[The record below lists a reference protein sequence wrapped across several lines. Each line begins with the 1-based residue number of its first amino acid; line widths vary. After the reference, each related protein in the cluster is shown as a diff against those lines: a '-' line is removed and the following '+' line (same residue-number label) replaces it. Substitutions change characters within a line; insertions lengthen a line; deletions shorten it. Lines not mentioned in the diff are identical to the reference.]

1 MSYLVIALAE
11 GAGPPTINKIL
22 VVLTWVV
29 FVALLAILYKFAFK
43 PILNALEDRENK
55 IRQSLDD
62 ANQARMQLEQVE
74 STRAQIIS
82 DAEQEAKDIIQKA
95 REGADEAAR
104 NIKDKAKQEAQILVE
119 NAERDISEKE
129 NQARARLRG
138 ESADLAISL
147 ASKIVGEN
155 LDDEKNR
162 SLTDKLIK
170 EI

>member
-1 MSYLVIALAE
+1 MFLVIAATTE
-11 GAGPPTINKIL
+11 APPTGNITL
-22 VVLTWVV
+22 VILTWVV
-29 FVALLAILYKFAFK
+29 FLALLGILYKFAFK
-43 PILNALEDRENK
+43 PILNALDARENK

-62 ANQARMQLEQVE
+62 ADQARAQLEQVE
-74 STRAQIIS
+74 STRAQVIS
-82 DAEQEAKDIIQKA
+82 DAEQEAKEIIQKA
-95 REGADEAAR
+95 REGADEAGR
-104 NIKDKAKQEAQILVE
+104 NIKDKAKQEAQILIE